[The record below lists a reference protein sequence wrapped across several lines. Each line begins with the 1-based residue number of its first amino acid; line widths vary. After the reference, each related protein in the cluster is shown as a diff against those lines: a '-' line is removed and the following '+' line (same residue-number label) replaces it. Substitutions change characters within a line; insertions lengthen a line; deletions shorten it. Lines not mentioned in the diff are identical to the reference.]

1 MITFKLINEEST
13 DTIVQINPE
22 HIITIT
28 HEVETDFI
36 PVKDVYCHISLTK
49 YSLINGKEI
58 TVLIVLPLLESVW
71 NNYRSVLEDREIP
84 REEFI
89 NYLDKSLNFEVVFI
103 KWSK

>member
-1 MITFKLINEEST
+1 MITFKLINEEYK

-36 PVKDVYCHISLTK
+36 PVKDAYCHISLTK

-58 TVLIVLPLLESVW
+58 TVFIVLPILESVW
-71 NNYRSVLEDREIP
+71 NNYRSVQEDKEIP

-89 NYLDKSLNFEVVFI
+89 NYLDKSINFEVTFI